1 MARRASKPQDLADL
15 VRGDS
20 GCTSDHDRID
30 DLTLTSST
38 VQSGSLEEVLLDR
51 ALVGLV
57 GLVPLE
63 TLCQLVG
70 VIEDVLD

>member
-1 MARRASKPQDLADL
+1 MARRVSKPQDLADL

-57 GLVPLE
+57 GLE

>member
-1 MARRASKPQDLADL
+1 MARRVSKPQDLADL

-57 GLVPLE
+57 PLE